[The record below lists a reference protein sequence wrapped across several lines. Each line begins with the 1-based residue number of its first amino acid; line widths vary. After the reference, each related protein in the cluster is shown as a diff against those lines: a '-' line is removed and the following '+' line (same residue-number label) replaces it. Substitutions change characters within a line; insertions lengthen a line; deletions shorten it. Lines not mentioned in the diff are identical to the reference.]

1 MLPLLLGAGGA
12 IGGATLGSR
21 LAGRYAPELR
31 KKVQSAAAKNQ
42 KKASEGLFRAAE
54 YIPGRNMEAGGLG
67 GLGLLARDV
76 QKGLRGAGQQVA
88 MLSTNPLGI
97 AAQYAPATVGLGLGA
112 MGGTALAEGLSGPE
126 PLQVA
131 IDPEMPGS
139 SNILGS
145 RMNMQQYP
153 VMY

>member
-1 MLPLLLGAGGA
+1 MLPFLLGAGGA
-12 IGGATLGSR
+12 IGGAALGSR

-31 KKVQSAAAKNQ
+31 KQVQSAAAKGQ
-42 KKASEGLFRAAE
+42 KKVAEGLFRAAE
-54 YIPGRNMEAGGLG
+54 YIPGRNVEAGGLG
-67 GLGLLARDV
+67 GVGLLARDI
-76 QKGLRGAGQQVA
+76 QKGLRGAGQQVS

-97 AAQYAPATVGLGLGA
+97 GAQYAPATVGLGLGA
-112 MGGTALAEGLSGPE
+112 MGGAALAEGVSGAM
-126 PLQVA
+126 A

-139 SNILGS
+139 SNTPGS

>member
-12 IGGATLGSR
+12 IGGAALGSG
-21 LAGRYAPELR
+21 LAGRYAPQLR
-31 KKVQSAAAKNQ
+31 KQVQAAAAKGQ
-42 KKASEGLFRAAE
+42 KKAAEGLFRAAE
-54 YIPGRNMEAGGLG
+54 YIPGKNMEAGGLG
-67 GLGLLARDV
+67 GVGLLARDV

-97 AAQYAPATVGLGLGA
+97 AAQYAPATAGLGLGA
-112 MGGTALAEGLSGPE
+112 MGGAALGQGM
-126 PLQVA
+126 A

-139 SNILGS
+139 SNTLGS